1 MELDEKTRDKLKI
14 FHIKVLDTTLDVIKR
29 NIDKGIIKNQT
40 YVVTQDDIPIYVYVK
55 GHEYEKVLEQIK
67 KHYINM
73 ERYEDCSEIVEYQH
87 KIKQLH
93 YEPNTRTVESE
104 L

>member
-1 MELDEKTRDKLKI
+1 MS
-14 FHIKVLDTTLDVIKR
+14 
-29 NIDKGIIKNQT
+29 
-40 YVVTQDDIPIYVYVK
+40 QDDTPIYVYIK
-55 GHEYEKVLEQIK
+55 AKDYDKVLEQIK
-67 KHYINM
+67 KHYIDM

-93 YEPNTRTVESE
+93 YEPNTRTVESK

>member
-1 MELDEKTRDKLKI
+1 
-14 FHIKVLDTTLDVIKR
+14 
-29 NIDKGIIKNQT
+29 
-40 YVVTQDDIPIYVYVK
+40 
-55 GHEYEKVLEQIK
+55 
-67 KHYINM
+67 M

>member
-1 MELDEKTRDKLKI
+1 M
-14 FHIKVLDTTLDVIKR
+14 DTTFEVIKR
-29 NIDKGIIKNQT
+29 NVDKGRIKNQT
-40 YVVTQDDIPIYVYVK
+40 YVVSQDGVPVYVYVK

-67 KHYINM
+67 KHYIDM